1 MDAESQIGRNFMY
14 RSFDVWVYEQEGV
27 VARYRCFE
35 ILQTGKF
42 CVQSK
47 DIYREPVKSSL
58 TSQLDLQFLEL
69 LTEERPDVRSGT
81 FDSIAAAIRAHD
93 ESFL

>member
-1 MDAESQIGRNFMY
+1 MY

>member
-1 MDAESQIGRNFMY
+1 MY
-14 RSFDVWVYEQEGV
+14 KSFDVWVYEQDEA

-35 ILQTGKF
+35 VLQTGKF

-47 DIYREPVKSSL
+47 DVYRQPINSSVK
-58 TSQLDLQFLEL
+58 SQLDFQFLEL
-69 LTEERPDVRSGT
+69 LSEVRPDIRSGS
-81 FDSIAAAIRAHD
+81 FDSVEEAIRAHE